1 MRRIGIQMH
10 AKGGL
15 TDEAYVKQ
23 IKALGFDATFT
34 NVPTAERIGP
44 LAELFAREGI
54 FWESMHAPFDGINS
68 IWLEGD
74 SGDTMLARLQNGVDA
89 CALAGVPV
97 LVVHLSSGLKPPSIT
112 DVGRARFA
120 QLVAYAGEKRVQI
133 AFENQRM
140 LGNIAW
146 AFEAFADAPHVGF
159 CYDTGHENCFTPG
172 REYMPLFGKKLVFTH
187 IHDNSGEFDHDE
199 HRIPFD
205 GGLDFD
211 RVARQIRE
219 SGYTGTLMLEVIAK
233 NSNYYDDVAVED
245 YLARAA
251 RAIRRLRSMVDEI

>member
-10 AKGGL
+10 AKPGL
-15 TDEAYVKQ
+15 STEAYIKQ

-34 NVPTAERIGP
+34 GVLPMEKIPALAQL
-44 LAELFAREGI
+44 LAEEGI
-54 FWESMHAPFDGINS
+54 FWESMHAPFDGINN
-68 IWLEGD
+68 IWLEGEE
-74 SGDTMLARLQNGVDA
+74 GDTMLARLKNGVDA
-89 CALAGVPV
+89 CALAGVPI

-112 DVGRARFA
+112 DIGRARFTE
-120 QLVAYAGEKRVQI
+120 LVAYAGGKQVQI

-172 REYMPLFGKKLVFTH
+172 REYMPLFGKKLIFTH
-187 IHDNSGEFDHDE
+187 IHDNSGVFDHDE
-199 HRIPFD
+199 HLIPFD
-205 GGLDFD
+205 GRLDFA

-219 SGYTGTLMLEVIAK
+219 SGYTGTLMLEVIAA
-233 NSNYYDDVAVED
+233 NSNAYDDVDCEC
-245 YLARAA
+245 YLEKAA
-251 RAIRRLRSMVDEI
+251 AAAKRLRDMVDGK